1 MENLFA
7 KVTANESKNG
17 SEKYRCIFVMNNHE
31 TLPLTDARL
40 YLVSDSPYT
49 TLRTQLASNGVENTV
64 DCVDNASFPSKGAF
78 FLEDEE
84 ILYTGKAG
92 SRPTCSFTGC
102 TRGSNSTT
110 KVLHAVGKPI
120 EDSQFRMAIE
130 APSAQ
135 PGYVQHIANED
146 TAPTSLSFTMPMDY
160 DDGCQMGDLGPG
172 EMCGIWLRRKVPK
185 GSWAVALVNPQI
197 AVEGTTDA

>member
-1 MENLFA
+1 
-7 KVTANESKNG
+7 
-17 SEKYRCIFVMNNHE
+17 
-31 TLPLTDARL
+31 
-40 YLVSDSPYT
+40 
-49 TLRTQLASNGVENTV
+49 
-64 DCVDNASFPSKGAF
+64 
-78 FLEDEE
+78 
-84 ILYTGKAG
+84 
-92 SRPTCSFTGC
+92 
-102 TRGSNSTT
+102 
-110 KVLHAVGKPI
+110 
-120 EDSQFRMAIE
+120 MAIE